1 MLSGGEGVGALSMES
16 NRREERGEEWAGW
29 EQEEER
35 RHWIEMLPPIPTP
48 TSVLPS
54 SQEIQDCV
62 LENKSKGGGGGDI
75 LFGNSKWKSL
85 DLVKMKVI

>member
-1 MLSGGEGVGALSMES
+1 
-16 NRREERGEEWAGW
+16 
-29 EQEEER
+29 
-35 RHWIEMLPPIPTP
+35 MLPPIPTP

-62 LENKSKGGGGGDI
+62 LEKKSKGGGGGDI